1 MSEALRP
8 VAGPEANRLERILGR
23 PERPLPLDE
32 PLRRARGEADPDH
45 RRRGQ
50 HRLRGRADPR

>member
-23 PERPLPLDE
+23 PERPLSLDE
-32 PLRRARGEADPDH
+32 PLAELG
-45 RRRGQ
+45 GS
-50 HRLRGRADPR
+50 GS